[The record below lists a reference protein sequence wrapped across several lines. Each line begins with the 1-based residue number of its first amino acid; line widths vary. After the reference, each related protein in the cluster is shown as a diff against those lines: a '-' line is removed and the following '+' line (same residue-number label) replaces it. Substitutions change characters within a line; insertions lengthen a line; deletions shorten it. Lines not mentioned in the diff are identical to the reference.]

1 MGRKRVYTK
10 KRLKE
15 EVERYFASITRKVKV
30 TEKIDTGRRDKSGHV
45 IYEQKPVTNQH
56 GQQLEVV
63 EYLVPPTV
71 GGLCEFLGIHRDT
84 WHEYCQLEEFSD
96 TTTRAQGRL
105 RAWREE
111 QLLTRKDV
119 KGIIF
124 DLENNYGYKEQ
135 KDVHI
140 TGSVEDFLREQG
152 EGVQTF

>member
-1 MGRKRVYTK
+1 MGRKRAYTK

-15 EVERYFASITRKVKV
+15 EVERYFATITRMVKV
-30 TEKIDTGRRDKSGHV
+30 TEKVDTGRRDKSGHV
-45 IYEQKPVTNQH
+45 IYEQKPVTNQL

-84 WHEYCQLEEFSD
+84 WHEYCQQEEFSD

-105 RAWREE
+105 RAYREE
-111 QLLTRKDV
+111 QLLIRKDV

-152 EGVQTF
+152 EGVQAF